1 MQWHIYKYKQNLARE
16 VWLAESERDR
26 DCPRG
31 REGGSTMDWGRPPPK
46 IWFECDIWIFA
57 FQGEVTILWGTTM
70 DWGQPPPEIWFQL
83 EMFYTC
89 SWPRDG
95 LQHFVQI
102 SSQDNLKSNPDPI
115 HQSPRSNIFAQWEKG
130 EREYFSL
137 HFGTKSQRHWV
148 KAQRCSTLDFFSQIQ
163 ILLTLYKCVQLCKIA
178 FRGRNRKVSLCRIN
192 KAVLTRFSAKKW
204 EKWRLA
210 PATTVVHNSREPCTV
225 FIRGKPVF
233 GRPWVRTMD
242 YQWSK
247 GCPYQDSPSSAVSS

>member
-1 MQWHIYKYKQNLARE
+1 
-16 VWLAESERDR
+16 
-26 DCPRG
+26 
-31 REGGSTMDWGRPPPK
+31 MDWGRPPPK

-57 FQGEVTILWGTTM
+57 FQGEVTILWGSTM
-70 DWGQPPPEIWFQL
+70 DWRRPPPEIWFQL

-102 SSQDNLKSNPDPI
+102 WSQDNLKSNPGPI
-115 HQSPRSNIFAQWEKG
+115 QQSLRSNIFSQWEKG

-148 KAQRCSTLDFFSQIQ
+148 KAQRCSTLDFSHK
-163 ILLTLYKCVQLCKIA
+163 Y
-178 FRGRNRKVSLCRIN
+178 RSYSLCTNTFNCARLRSEAEIG
-192 KAVLTRFSAKKW
+192 KYHCADSKRRCWQGSRRKKW

-225 FIRGKPVF
+225 FILGEPVF

-247 GCPYQDSPSSAVSS
+247 GCPYQDSPSGAVSS